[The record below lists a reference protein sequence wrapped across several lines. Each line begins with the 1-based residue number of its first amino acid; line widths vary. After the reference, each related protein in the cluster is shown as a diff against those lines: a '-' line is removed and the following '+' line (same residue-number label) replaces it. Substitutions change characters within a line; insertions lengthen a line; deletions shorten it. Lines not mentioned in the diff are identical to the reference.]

1 MQPAMIDYLTCPM
14 WLRYDLTIL
23 PEKQGFGGGMPVKTQ
38 RVLEV
43 LGRRYFVRG
52 ISEVSEATA
61 PLMVIEPLY
70 FNMLE
75 DHEDPYQK
83 LSELKAHPAK
93 KLLYCS
99 EMGFYGWIHLCGMGF
114 YRVWMRSP
122 VIVYIRRRCFKYI
135 GVKPDSILTDPI
147 PCHIFKP
154 SENRKKRVIAT
165 GNISWQ
171 KNAAYLVEIF
181 SELQQLGIQ
190 TCYIGSASLWGKT
203 SDPVSLRLEQE
214 LEQVTDH
221 YHPSLTQT
229 ETAEVM
235 QGCSIGLWVAWHEC
249 FGMGLAEMMAC
260 GLHCWMFPHGLRNER
275 PGLDFDFKSATE
287 GALAICEKIDNPP
300 KCLSTT
306 SRKWAVQNVSYEA
319 FLTQFEDIIGRI
331 HF

>member
-1 MQPAMIDYLTCPM
+1 MQSSMIDYLTCPM
-14 WLRYDLTIL
+14 WLKYDLTIL

-99 EMGFYGWIHLCGMGF
+99 EMGLLRMDPPLRNGILSCVDAITCNCLYQAEM
-114 YRVWMRSP
+114 
-122 VIVYIRRRCFKYI
+122 FKYI
-135 GVKPDSILTDPI
+135 GVRPDSILTDPI

-154 SENRKKRVIAT
+154 SENRTQRVIAT
-165 GNISWQ
+165 GNVSWQ
-171 KNAAYLVEIF
+171 KNVAYLVEIF
-181 SELQQLGIQ
+181 SELQELGVE
-190 TCYIGSASLWGKT
+190 TCYIGSASLWGRT
-203 SDPVSLRLEQE
+203 SDVENLRLERE
-214 LEQVTDH
+214 LKQVADH
-221 YHPSLTQT
+221 YHPSLTQA

-235 QGCSIGLWVAWHEC
+235 RECTAGLWVAWHET
-249 FGMGLAEMMAC
+249 FGMGLAELMAC
-260 GLHCWMFPHGLRNER
+260 GLHCWMFPHGLREER
-275 PGLDFDFKSATE
+275 PGLDFNTKTAIE
-287 GALAICEKIDNPP
+287 GALAIAEKLDNPP
-300 KCLSTT
+300 ECLSST
-306 SRKWAVQNVSYEA
+306 SRTWALKNVSYEA
-319 FLTQFEDIIGRI
+319 FLTQFEGIIGRI

>member
-1 MQPAMIDYLTCPM
+1 MQSSMIDYLTCPM
-14 WLRYDLTIL
+14 WLKYDLTIL

-99 EMGFYGWIHLCGMGF
+99 EMGLLRMDPPLRNGILSCVDAITCNCLYQAEM
-114 YRVWMRSP
+114 
-122 VIVYIRRRCFKYI
+122 FKYI

-181 SELQQLGIQ
+181 SELQELGIQ

-214 LEQVTDH
+214 LKQVTD
-221 YHPSLTQT
+221 YFHPSLTQA

-235 QGCSIGLWVAWHEC
+235 RECTAGLWVAWHET
-249 FGMGLAEMMAC
+249 FGMGLAELMAC
-260 GLHCWMFPHGLRNER
+260 GLHCWMFPHGLREER
-275 PGLDFDFKSATE
+275 PGLDFNTKTAIE
-287 GALAICEKIDNPP
+287 GALTIAEKLDNPP
-300 KCLSTT
+300 ECLSST
-306 SRKWAVQNVSYEA
+306 SRTWALKNVSYEA
-319 FLTQFEDIIGRI
+319 FLTQFEGIIGRI